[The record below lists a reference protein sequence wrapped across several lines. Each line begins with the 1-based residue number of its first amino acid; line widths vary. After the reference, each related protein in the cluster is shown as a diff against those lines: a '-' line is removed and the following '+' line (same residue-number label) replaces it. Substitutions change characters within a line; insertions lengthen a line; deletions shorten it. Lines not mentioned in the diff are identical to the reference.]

1 MESEAP
7 MVRSRTVAKK
17 RKMLGE
23 QPGRRVVMRVLLC
36 FAGNRFPASRLTGER
51 GYFLNLQHLEKENA
65 ICVGGGYIWFQVTPS
80 ALVQRSPLSVT
91 ISKTDRKSTR
101 LNSSHL
107 GIS

>member
-36 FAGNRFPASRLTGER
+36 FAGNRFPAKHRRTRMTTRRPGCSPSIFRFFATVLLLTMGAS
-51 GYFLNLQHLEKENA
+51 LS
-65 ICVGGGYIWFQVTPS
+65 IFQARAEQLAATYGHGS
-80 ALVQRSPLSVT
+80 LSVT
-91 ISKTDRKSTR
+91 IPYH
-101 LNSSHL
+101 SSQE
-107 GIS
+107 